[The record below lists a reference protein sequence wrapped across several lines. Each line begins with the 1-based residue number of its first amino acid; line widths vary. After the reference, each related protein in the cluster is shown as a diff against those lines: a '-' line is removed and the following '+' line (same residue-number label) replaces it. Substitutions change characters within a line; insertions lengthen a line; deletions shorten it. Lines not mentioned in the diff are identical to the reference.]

1 MGSVGSSNTTSE
13 ATAAVGHDRNDSDN
27 SNSGERQQHDKGAT
41 STATVDDNIID
52 DSKLWLQLATHY
64 GDDEVVMPY
73 EFGPVSALAFPAR

>member
-1 MGSVGSSNTTSE
+1 MGSVGSSSTRSE

-27 SNSGERQQHDKGAT
+27 SNSRDRQQHDKDAT
-41 STATVDDNIID
+41 STATIDDVID